1 MFRLIFL
8 VIVFS
13 YRRKEVD
20 SCISAGTWRN
30 VIDHRYEKIY
40 KSTNITDVVPVSKSK
55 EGFLDSIIKPTKDS
69 KYFRNEGKQDND
81 SKVSVAAETG
91 QTTSKVE
98 ISSYAEENTTT
109 VATTTFKPNTLDD
122 P

>member
-13 YRRKEVD
+13 YRQKEVD
-20 SCISAGTWRN
+20 SCIPAGTWRN

-40 KSTNITDVVPVSKSK
+40 KSTNITDVVPALKSK
-55 EGFLDSIIKPTKDS
+55 EDFLNSKIKPKDS
-69 KYFRNEGKQDND
+69 KYFRNEGKEDND
-81 SKVSVAAETG
+81 SKVSEAVETG
-91 QTTSKVE
+91 QTTSKLE
-98 ISSYAEENTTT
+98 ISGNAEEKSTT